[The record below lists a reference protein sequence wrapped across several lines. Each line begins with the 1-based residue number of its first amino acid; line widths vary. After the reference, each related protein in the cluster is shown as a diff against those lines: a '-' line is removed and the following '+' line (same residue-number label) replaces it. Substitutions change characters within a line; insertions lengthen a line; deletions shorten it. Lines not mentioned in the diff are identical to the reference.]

1 MRYGFYLPT
10 RGPTAD
16 PDSLVAMVAE
26 AERLSFDSTVIADHV
41 VFPATV
47 ESRYPYTVGGDFP
60 GEAEALE
67 QLSLMAF
74 VAGRTSRLRLITS
87 VMIVPHRNPVLAAK
101 TLATID
107 VLSKGRVTVGIGVGW
122 MREEIEALGCSEFER
137 RGALTDEYLRIF
149 KTLWTEEPA
158 RFEGAFYRFDAL
170 HALPKPV
177 QNPHPPIWVGGHSR
191 PALRRVARLADGWHP
206 VGANPAVPLRPAEFS
221 SACDELRRLTD
232 AERRD
237 YADLTICFKAPLY
250 DKGRRAQKGVDR
262 QPFSGSPAQIVDD
275 IETYAKLGVDELIF
289 DFRSATL
296 SETMDKMG
304 QFDAEIRSQAA

>member
-137 RGALTDEYLRIF
+137 RGALTDEYLQIF

-177 QNPHPPIWVGGHSR
+177 QNPQPPIWVGGHSR

-237 YADLTICFKAPLY
+237 L
-250 DKGRRAQKGVDR
+250 
-262 QPFSGSPAQIVDD
+262 S
-275 IETYAKLGVDELIF
+275 LIH
-289 DFRSATL
+289 
-296 SETMDKMG
+296 
-304 QFDAEIRSQAA
+304 I

>member
-101 TLATID
+101 TLATIA

-137 RGALTDEYLRIF
+137 RGALTDEYLQIF

-221 SACDELRRLTD
+221 RACDELRRLTD

-250 DKGRRAQKGVDR
+250 DKGRRGGKGVDR
-262 QPFSGSPAQIVDD
+262 QPFSGSPAQIVGD
-275 IETYAKLGVDELIF
+275 IETYARLGVDELIF

-296 SETMDKMG
+296 SETMDRMG
-304 QFDAEIRSQAA
+304 QFDAEIRSQTA

>member
-47 ESRYPYTVGGDFP
+47 ESRYPYTVGGEFP

-221 SACDELRRLTD
+221 RACDELRRLTD

-250 DKGRRAQKGVDR
+250 DKGRRGGKGVDR
-262 QPFSGSPAQIVDD
+262 QPFSGSPAQIVGD
-275 IETYAKLGVDELIF
+275 IETYARLGVDELIF

-296 SETMDKMG
+296 SETMDRMG
-304 QFDAEIRSQAA
+304 QFDAEIRSQTA

>member
-16 PDSLVAMVAE
+16 PNSLVAMVAE

-47 ESRYPYTVGGDFP
+47 ESRYPYTVGGEFP

-221 SACDELRRLTD
+221 RACDELRRLTD

-250 DKGRRAQKGVDR
+250 DKGRRGGKGVDR
-262 QPFSGSPAQIVDD
+262 QPFSGSPAQIVGD
-275 IETYAKLGVDELIF
+275 IETYARLGVDELIF

-296 SETMDKMG
+296 PETMDRMG
-304 QFDAEIRSQAA
+304 QFDAEIRSQTA